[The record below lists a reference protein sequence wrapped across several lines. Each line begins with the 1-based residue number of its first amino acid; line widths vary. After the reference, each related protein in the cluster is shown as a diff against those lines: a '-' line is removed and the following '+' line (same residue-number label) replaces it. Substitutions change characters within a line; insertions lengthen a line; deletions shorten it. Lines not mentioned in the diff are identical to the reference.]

1 MKMKLDKNKVWLFF
15 LLFPFLCP
23 RGFFEIYPIYKTM
36 MTLWLLFTMV
46 GMIFIYVYRLAK
58 KKVIMDIRLIYI
70 LLYFGILIIET
81 LIIQKSI
88 GEGLQKMFVTPA
100 LFMFMIVSFDKFGE
114 KIIDVM
120 SDILLINLLLFC
132 SFFNPINFQR
142 MFDVPEQ
149 ICFLGHIQVSTE
161 MALLCLGLA
170 VIIINKSRK
179 KARLM
184 MFLAIV
190 TMFLATTDAGLVILA
205 FLSMMYILYIL
216 GLKKRVVNLSQQKI
230 FIAGTVLEGI
240 MLLVVLYF
248 RIDFG
253 ARYFVYLD
261 GISKLNGHMVSGYGA
276 YGVLIK
282 TFWHDWENSNGMNYA
297 HNEVLQLLLDGGII
311 LLVAYIAMCIV
322 LLRNRQQ
329 GVTKNVAY
337 WFNAFLIAFLAVGIC
352 ESLTEYNYFYIFLI
366 INLFLPSILN
376 RSGEYD
382 YKKSMING
390 VR

>member
-1 MKMKLDKNKVWLFF
+1 MSLDDSSEYSPSSKN
-15 LLFPFLCP
+15 
-23 RGFFEIYPIYKTM
+23 GS
-36 MTLWLLFTMV
+36 
-46 GMIFIYVYRLAK
+46 
-58 KKVIMDIRLIYI
+58 
-70 LLYFGILIIET
+70 FGVNCSPCAPSSQICI
-81 LIIQKSI
+81 
-88 GEGLQKMFVTPA
+88 
-100 LFMFMIVSFDKFGE
+100 
-114 KIIDVM
+114 
-120 SDILLINLLLFC
+120 INLIPSLHFI
-132 SFFNPINFQR
+132 FFN
-142 MFDVPEQ
+142 
-149 ICFLGHIQVSTE
+149 
-161 MALLCLGLA
+161 
-170 VIIINKSRK
+170 
-179 KARLM
+179 
-184 MFLAIV
+184 AISYPPAQSSAPSPP
-190 TMFLATTDAGLVILA
+190 L
-205 FLSMMYILYIL
+205 
-216 GLKKRVVNLSQQKI
+216 
-230 FIAGTVLEGI
+230 
-240 MLLVVLYF
+240 
-248 RIDFG
+248 
-253 ARYFVYLD
+253 
-261 GISKLNGHMVSGYGA
+261 SGYGA